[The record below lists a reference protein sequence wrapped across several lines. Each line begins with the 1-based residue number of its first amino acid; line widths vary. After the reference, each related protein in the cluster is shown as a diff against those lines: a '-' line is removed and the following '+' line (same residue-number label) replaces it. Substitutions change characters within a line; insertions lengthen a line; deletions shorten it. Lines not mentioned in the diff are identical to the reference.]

1 MGLKKQLG
9 QRDAFRTSMRA
20 IEKERTRG
28 SSALLRPAWATR
40 RDLSQREPST
50 QRAHPN
56 KDRFPTSR
64 RGKLRV

>member
-1 MGLKKQLG
+1 MGLKKQRS
-9 QRDAFRTSMRA
+9 QRDAFCTSMRA
-20 IEKERTRG
+20 IEKERTRS

-50 QRAHPN
+50 QLTHPN

-64 RGKLRV
+64 RGKLRI